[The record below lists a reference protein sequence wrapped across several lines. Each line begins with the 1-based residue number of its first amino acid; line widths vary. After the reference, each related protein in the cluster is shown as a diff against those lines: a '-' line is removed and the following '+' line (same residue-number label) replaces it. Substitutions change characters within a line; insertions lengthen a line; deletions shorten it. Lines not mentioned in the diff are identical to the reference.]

1 MNFDTIA
8 KRSHITSQ
16 IRSFFHTMQYL
27 EVETP
32 ILSPSLIPESTIEVF
47 ETTFSSDFHNSHQL
61 YLIPSPEVFMKKLI
75 AMGSGHIFQITKS
88 FRNSEQIGKDHNP
101 EFTML
106 EWYTMNADYMDSIHI
121 TEKLLSSLIT
131 KDDSDWFKT
140 PFIRKSVNEL
150 FKEILSI
157 DLLKH
162 QTKTLLSRQALD
174 LGLNPDKNDT
184 WEDVF
189 NRIFLNFIEPKL
201 PKDRPVIIYNYPKQ
215 IRCLAKEIKG
225 TPWRERWELYVNG
238 IELANCYSEETD
250 SKKVQ
255 TILETEYVKKA
266 SSGGVIPDI
275 DTNYNMIFN
284 SGFPECSGVALGIDR
299 LVMLL
304 TGLSDIK
311 GVILFPFSDM
321 VGRENGNRRKA
332 DRKK

>member
-1 MNFDTIA
+1 MNIDTIA
-8 KRSHITSQ
+8 KRSHIISQ

-32 ILSPSLIPESTIEVF
+32 ILSPFLIPEASIEIF
-47 ETTFSSDFHNSHQL
+47 ETTFSSNFHGSQQL

-106 EWYTMNADYMDSIHI
+106 EWYTMNANYMDSIEI
-121 TEKLLSSLIT
+121 TEKFLSSLIT
-131 KDDSDWFKT
+131 KDTPNWFKT

-162 QTKTLLSRQALD
+162 QTKTLLLKQALN
-174 LGLNPDKNDT
+174 LGLNPDQNDT
-184 WEDVF
+184 WEDIF

-201 PKDRPVIIYNYPKQ
+201 PKDSPVIIYNYPKQ
-215 IRCLAKEIKG
+215 IRCLAKEKKG

-255 TILETEYVKKA
+255 NILDTEYVKKA

-284 SGFPECSGVALGIDR
+284 SGFPECSGVALGVDR

-304 TGLSDIK
+304 TGSSDIK
-311 GVILFPFSDM
+311 GVILFPFSDI
-321 VGRENGNRRKA
+321 VEGRNGNGK
-332 DRKK
+332 